1 MNTAQGGSSCGVEDF
16 RIQDVLNIA
25 RREKNMMDEHDA
37 VILVVEDSPTQAL
50 QLELLLGGKGYDVAV
65 THNGREALAFL
76 KKNTASIV
84 ISDVIMPEM
93 DGYELSRQIK
103 ADAHLRH
110 IPILLLTTLSD
121 PEDMLKALESG
132 ADNFVLKPY
141 EDKSLLSRIK
151 HILDNRKTRS
161 NAESRIGIEVSF
173 SGKELFINSDRI
185 QILDLMFSM
194 YDRIINQYRE
204 LERVSKD
211 LNDAKEA
218 IKNLHGILPIC
229 ANCKRIRDDNDQ
241 WQNLEKYIEAH
252 SRAAFSH
259 GLCDKCC
266 KELYPDMYEEIHG
279 GEE

>member
-1 MNTAQGGSSCGVEDF
+1 MNTARKNED
-16 RIQDVLNIA
+16 
-25 RREKNMMDEHDA
+25 MTDEHDA

-50 QLELLLGGKGYDVAV
+50 QLELLLGGKGYDVAISR
-65 THNGREALAFL
+65 NGREALAFL
-76 KKNTASIV
+76 KKSGASIV
-84 ISDVIMPEM
+84 ISDVVMPEM
-93 DGYELSRQIK
+93 DGYELSQQIK
-103 ADAHLRH
+103 ADEHLRH

-132 ADNFVLKPY
+132 ADNFVIKPY

-151 HILDNRKTRS
+151 HILDNKR
-161 NAESRIGIEVSF
+161 NIGNVESQIGIKVSF
-173 SGKELFINSDRI
+173 AGKELFINSDKI

-266 KELYPDMYEEIHG
+266 RELYPDRYEEIYA